1 MAAFLPACVLGC
13 RWAVSW
19 KGTAGTARYEVSG
32 PYGAHQSLDKTAHRA
47 CLIDRAQTAIGLP
60 WLLAAAVC
68 ILGIPAATA
77 SSGFDIPDQAGLR
90 QFREAAPCI
99 LQEVVSHQRLDAREP
114 QSRCLLL
121 LKTLFYCPGLYC
133 IEAVREHAHCSHDT
147 SRPAYAPM
155 WPMQCASMTRQMGI

>member
-1 MAAFLPACVLGC
+1 MSLLPGRLSQPEMAAFLPACVLGC

-68 ILGIPAATA
+68 ILGIIAATA
-77 SSGFDIPDQAGLR
+77 SSGSDIPDQAGLR

-99 LQEVVSHQRLDAREP
+99 LQEVVSHQDWMPGNPKVGA
-114 QSRCLLL
+114 CYF
-121 LKTLFYCPGLYC
+121 KTLFTVQ
-133 IEAVREHAHCSHDT
+133 AFTA
-147 SRPAYAPM
+147 
-155 WPMQCASMTRQMGI
+155 